1 MTEGRHVSMLT
12 TDSILGSATWI
23 DIAAKD
29 TVAAAGFYGAVFDWT
44 FHPAGPDAGSYGT
57 LQKDGKIVA
66 ALGPLV
72 DEGATPAWTV
82 YFETPDVE
90 ATAKAVAQAGGA
102 VRAEPFDARD
112 AARMAAVTDPGGAEF
127 ALFQPK
133 ALKGLET
140 TSVYGSL
147 GWVELQTADPA
158 AALEFYRGLFGW
170 RGADTQ
176 VGDAPY
182 TFVSTSEGD
191 QGNTAFGGIT
201 AAQEGVSPR
210 WVPYFDVADADDIVT
225 RVQGA
230 GGTVLVPTVDVPGI
244 GRIAWFADPSGAT
257 FAVLQPA

>member
-1 MTEGRHVSMLT
+1 MLT
-12 TDSILGSATWI
+12 TDSILGSPTWL

-29 TVAAAGFYGAVFDWT
+29 TGAAAGFYAAVFGWT
-44 FHPAGPDAGSYGT
+44 FHPSGPDANSYGT

-90 ATAKAVAQAGGA
+90 ATTKAIEQAGGT
-102 VRAEPFDARD
+102 VRAEPFDAQD
-112 AARMAAVTDPGGAEF
+112 AARMAAFTDPGGAEF

-147 GWVELQTADPA
+147 GWVELQAADPA
-158 AALEFYRGLFGW
+158 ASLEFYRALFGW
-170 RGADTQ
+170 RTADTQ
-176 VGDAPY
+176 LGDTPY
-182 TFVSTSEGD
+182 AFLSTAEGD
-191 QGNTAFGGIT
+191 QGATAFGGLT
-201 AAQEGVSPR
+201 AVQEGVSPR
-210 WVPYFDVADADDIVT
+210 WVPYFDVADADDVVA

-230 GGTVLVPTVDVPGI
+230 GGAVLVPTVDVPGI
-244 GRIAWFADPSGAT
+244 GRIAWFADTSGAT
-257 FAVLQPA
+257 FAVLQPAG